1 VQSAEVALKWISG
14 NEVSAIA
21 FSGGLQAMV
30 STTDVQNR
38 SVIVAWFHHNE
49 LKAR

>member
-1 VQSAEVALKWISG
+1 VQSAEVAIKWISG
-14 NEVSAIA
+14 NEVSVIA

-30 STTDVQNR
+30 STIDVQNR

-49 LKAR
+49 FKTK